1 MKSGLFLSAAA
12 LLHHTSVT
20 ATPIAVDSTNNVTY
34 QGLVRNSIEVF
45 LGIHYGQD
53 TGGTNRFKPPQPRAP
68 KAGSVVDAT
77 AYGAACPQLVVPGA
91 GASLLSL
98 TPVSKISEDCLN
110 LNIARPSG
118 VNAGAKLPVLVFIYG
133 GGFSTGFN
141 EEQSTAPDG
150 MILESVQN
158 GLPIIHV
165 AMNYRLAV
173 FGFAASQAL
182 LGEGSSNAGLRD
194 QRLALEWVQDN
205 IQHFGG
211 DPNTVTIF
219 GQSSGGLAV
228 GMQIMAF
235 GGAKPVPFRR
245 AIPESQFL
253 EAGITGNFTR
263 NAMQAVA
270 DLVGCNTT
278 DLQSA
283 KTVACLRGLDTE
295 TLNNASVAVT
305 AAQGDISHN
314 IGDIWLPAVDGDF
327 LPAAP
332 STLIREGHFANVAVL
347 SGWTQDDVAIFTDP
361 TIATAEETHNFLG
374 SFLPDLSSANLKHL
388 LSLYPV
394 TEFTANPSAN
404 LSSEF
409 YRTAAIFRDIV
420 MVCMAMRYGEAIA
433 AKGNDVYHYDWN
445 QTILA
450 PRIEAFNNVSGLGVI
465 HTSEFAYVFGN
476 LSHYDDGQAPFRPN
490 PEDWALETRGTR
502 SWSTFAS
509 LGRPGVVGKNTF
521 QGFDVAFKFPARGT
535 DGPFIF
541 VAGGPNEGFYA
552 IDGPKSTAVVAR
564 QRLRERCGFLNS
576 DEVIAQMKF

>member
-1 MKSGLFLSAAA
+1 MKSKALVLSAAA
-12 LLHHTSVT
+12 LLHYTAVT

-34 QGLVRNSIEVF
+34 QGLVRNGIEVF
-45 LGIHYGQD
+45 LGIPFGQD
-53 TGGTNRFKPPQPRAP
+53 TGGANRFKPPQPWAP
-68 KAGSVVDAT
+68 PAGSLVDAT
-77 AYGAACPQLVVPGA
+77 AYGVACPQPVHESGV
-91 GASLLSL
+91 LSL
-98 TPVSKISEDCLN
+98 TPVTNISEDCLN

-118 VNAGAKLPVLVFIYG
+118 VDAGAKLPVIAWIYG
-133 GGFSTGFN
+133 GGFSSGFN

-165 AMNYRLAV
+165 AMNYRLGV
-173 FGFAASQAL
+173 FGFAASKAL
-182 LGEGSSNAGLRD
+182 LEEGSSNAGLRD
-194 QRLALEWVQDN
+194 QRLALEWVRDN
-205 IQHFGG
+205 IQYFGG

-228 GMQIMAF
+228 GMQIMAY
-235 GGAKPVPFRR
+235 GGAKPVPFER

-253 EAGITGNFTR
+253 EPGITGNFTR
-263 NAMQAVA
+263 DAMQAVA

-283 KTVACLRGLDTE
+283 ETAACLRGLDVE
-295 TLNNASVAVT
+295 TLNNASIAVT
-305 AAQGDISHN
+305 SAQGDISHN
-314 IGDIWLPAVDGDF
+314 VGDIWLPVMDGDF

-332 STLIREGHFANVAVL
+332 SELIRSGRFANVTVL
-347 SGWTQDDVAIFTDP
+347 SGWTQDDVTFFTDIN
-361 TIATAEETHNFLG
+361 IATAEDTHDFIE
-374 SFLPDLSSANLKHL
+374 SYLPDLSSTNLEHL

-394 TEFTANPSAN
+394 TEFTVNPSAN

-409 YRTAAIFRDIV
+409 YRSATIFRDIL
-420 MVCMAMRYGEAIA
+420 MMCTAMWYGEAIA
-433 AKGNDVYHYDWN
+433 GKGNDVYHYDWN
-445 QTILA
+445 QTILT
-450 PRIEAFNNVSGLGVI
+450 PRLEAISHTSGLGVI
-465 HTSEFAYVFGN
+465 HTSEFAYIFGN
-476 LSHYDDGQAPFRPN
+476 LSHYDDGQEPFLPSSR
-490 PEDWALETRGTR
+490 DWALETRGTR

-521 QGFDVAFKFPARGT
+521 QGFDVAFPANGT

-541 VAGGPNEGFYA
+541 VAGGPNEGYYA
-552 IDGPKSTAVVAR
+552 LDGPKSTETVER